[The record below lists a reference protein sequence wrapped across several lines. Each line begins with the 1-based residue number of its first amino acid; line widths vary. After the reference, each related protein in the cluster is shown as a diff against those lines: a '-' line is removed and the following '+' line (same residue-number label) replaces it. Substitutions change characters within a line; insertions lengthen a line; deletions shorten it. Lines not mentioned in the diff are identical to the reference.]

1 MSQDA
6 AINIA
11 LRLVDQATAPMNK
24 AMAMVERSTMVAEK
38 RMRMLDGAAKAMVGT
53 FAALG
58 ISLSMVES
66 FKTGFDSVEKFKV
79 SVAEATAFITTFSEK
94 AAGGDL
100 SGGFKDANEYAKRL
114 VVELENIDAKT
125 IASGKDLVAMSNTM
139 MQNGVLLDIDNKKQ
153 VQGFIN
159 IANALSLVTAGQN
172 KDVQIRQE
180 INALMQ
186 GQIRDTDRLPKL
198 LAAIDPQLEEH
209 LKLWKAQGTTV
220 EHVGDMLKGFGASA
234 ALIEETW
241 LTVGSSLET
250 VRDKVLRDGFAP
262 IFKDILGFAQDIR
275 NSLIDTSGQLTPLA
289 VNIQKSIGGAYK
301 SLKLGA
307 MEVRAEILR
316 IGILLDKTGGTMS
329 FLASLPSAIPAAIG
343 VKSSQDR
350 MERLANYNIMFENR
364 AAEKDA
370 ALLRLAE
377 QYNAVEETGFV
388 ATKTS
393 KASAPG
399 IRASSI
405 IDETAERSAK
415 KYAAALDEVL
425 ARALPLRAEQQKYAA
440 DVKLLDELLGKHRIT
455 TDEYQ
460 LALANLWAGT
470 KQADEADRAWAE
482 TIKKQE
488 QDQKDLAKVRSAYDE
503 AVLSSLPDQERA
515 VASLANEY
523 GAYQQAVVD
532 AGAAGEIS
540 MEEVYKRLDMLDAR
554 QADATTKAI
563 EGFQK
568 KNDQIRKIWDHTFE
582 NLQDITADWLYN
594 MKISWSSLGD
604 LFRKMVSQMV
614 AAWAWG
620 QASMAW
626 GSNISATGAAGGGGN
641 SAADTMSTGIS
652 LLKIGDSLAT
662 GLGNLQT
669 SAANLAAN
677 LGWGTAG
684 TYGATLAADAP
695 MFGAASFY
703 STAAA
708 DGAYLGASEAITMSG
723 LAEAGYTTTGS
734 GAAGGIAD
742 MSSQTFGAWT
752 AGIGTFIM
760 SLLNGESFRASAAKG
775 VGAGGGFVAGAEMG
789 SSFGPWGAAIGG
801 VVGAV
806 LGALGMGSIFGD
818 KENKFTLT
826 ELSGYTD
833 SSWNSTSG
841 FDQSTFKHGPAG
853 NEWYR
858 DIADGYVAS
867 MNAVQKKFNEDVD
880 SIRNKMSEGVKTA
893 FDTALASKTF
903 DDVNE
908 GRFYVHDAQGVIVT
922 AVSKYA
928 ESLQKGIEEALL
940 AALPA
945 LALEL
950 VGENSSFAV
959 LNEGLQE
966 AIKATINSGTFTVDQ
981 FGQVQ
986 GYLDKISQATTPI
999 QEIIDTKGMSEYELS
1014 LRSINK
1020 QFDGYAAQLKAAGVD
1035 LTKYTQLEEA
1045 RTIALDKAAESTS
1058 RLTEEARKYAD
1069 ALATAEDNLRSA
1081 YEREASVFRSTIEQF
1096 TRFAVELRKF
1106 KDGLLLGNL
1115 STLSPE
1121 AKYAEARRQFESVA
1135 NRAKLGDADAI
1146 GLLQGVSQAFL
1157 EASQGYYASTA
1168 DYVADFLKV
1177 SEVLDSTASVAER
1190 HVSIAQQQLN
1200 ALTNQVSALITIN
1213 QSVLSVREAIA
1224 ALNLSKNAAASA
1236 GVAAALT
1243 GAPTSVTSPS
1253 ALPGTVMDMYTA
1265 ALGREADPAGLVY
1278 WSVELAKAGG
1288 DINAIKE
1295 DFFASAAGYGENV
1308 KRFAAGGDHYGG
1320 YRIVGEHGPELEAT
1334 GPARIYNAAD
1344 TRRMLFGGSDEE
1356 TKALLKQILAELRAD
1371 KTQRGAV
1378 GVATIGKLDA
1388 VVDRL
1393 DGTKREIRRQVA

>member
-568 KNDQIRKIWDHTFE
+568 KNDQIRKIWDHTFD
-582 NLQDITADWLYN
+582 NLQDITADWLYQ

-614 AAWAWG
+614 ASWAWG
-620 QASMAW
+620 HASMAF
-626 GSNISATGAAGGGGN
+626 AGGTPVEAGKSGLDLMGGL
-641 SAADTMSTGIS
+641 SAGYS
-652 LLKIGDSLAT
+652 LLSGGAMS
-662 GLGNLQT
+662 GLQT
-669 SAANLAAN
+669 SVATFAGNN
-677 LGWGTAG
+677 LGLDIG
-684 TYGATLAADAP
+684 
-695 MFGAASFY
+695 
-703 STAAA
+703 
-708 DGAYLGASEAITMSG
+708 MSI
-723 LAEAGYTTTGS
+723 L
-734 GAAGGIAD
+734 D
-742 MSSQTFGAWT
+742 MSSSAFGIATMGIGSAVMGLLSGQDFKTIAKNTAFT
-752 AGIGTFIM
+752 AGG
-760 SLLNGESFRASAAKG
+760 AALGSIIPG
-775 VGAGGGFVAGAEMG
+775 VGTL
-789 SSFGPWGAAIGG
+789 IGG
-801 VVGAV
+801 IVGGLA
-806 LGALGMGSIFGD
+806 GSFFGE
-818 KENKFTLT
+818 KENKFTLA
-826 ELSGYTD
+826 ELNDKTD
-833 SSWNSTSG
+833 NTWNRNAG
-841 FDQSTFKHGPAG
+841 FTAGVANKNQG
-853 NEWYR
+853 NEWYGP
-858 DIADGYVAS
+858 IESSYIES
-867 MNAVQKKFNEDVD
+867 MNAVQKSFSDQALALKD
-880 SIRNKMSEGVKTA
+880 KMSAEAWEA
-893 FDTALASKTF
+893 FASTLEATTF
-903 DDVNE
+903 DDINS
-908 GRFYVHDAQGVIVT
+908 GRYYVSDASGVITT
-922 AVSKYA
+922 AVTKYA
-928 ESLQKGIEEALL
+928 ENLTAAMDKALL
-940 AALPA
+940 VALPIIA
-945 LALEL
+945 EEM
-950 VGENSSFAV
+950 VGKNSSFAM
-959 LNEGLQE
+959 LTDSMQS
-966 AIKATINSGTFTVDQ
+966 AIKTAIDGGSFDVAALDQ
-981 FGQVQ
+981 LSR
-986 GYLDKISQATTPI
+986 YLMQIAQATAPI

-1069 ALATAEDNLRSA
+1069 ALATAEDNLRSS
-1081 YEREASVFRSTIEQF
+1081 YEREASVFRATIDQF
-1096 TRFAVELRKF
+1096 TRFATELRKF

-1135 NRAKLGDADAI
+1135 NRAKLGDTDAI
-1146 GLLQGVSQAFL
+1146 GLLPGISQAFL

-1177 SEVLDSTASVAER
+1177 SEALDSTVSVAER
-1190 HVSIAQQQLN
+1190 HASIAQQQLN

-1236 GVAAALT
+1236 GVTAALT
-1243 GAPTSVTSPS
+1243 GTPTSVTSPS

-1295 DFFASAAGYGENV
+1295 DFFTSAAGYGENV

-1344 TRRMLFGGSDEE
+1344 TRRMLSGGSDKE
-1356 TKALLKQILAELRAD
+1356 TKDLLVQIVALHKQILAELRAD